1 MLRIILLNY
10 NRPDNVKNIVFSL
23 RKYFPRITIINNNP
37 TYQLPYWGG
46 QDDRNIDVINNEK
59 NYFCM
64 ERWIRSY
71 EYPEEYKLIL
81 DDDILPSPTLIKK
94 MVESNLSFTGIYGK
108 RGVATANTYN
118 ELEDVWKPEEVDF
131 IVGACI
137 LIKQSLLN
145 EIEFDLKKI
154 GYPER
159 GDDIIVS
166 YLIKHKLQIPLKL
179 VSGKFM
185 FLPEGNVGLNKNKEH
200 FLMRWNMV
208 QKFKNI
214 GWTD

>member
-10 NRPDNVKNIVFSL
+10 KRPDNVKKIVFSL
-23 RKYFPRITIINNNP
+23 RKFFPRITIINNNP
-37 TYQLPYWGG
+37 EYQLPYWGG
-46 QDDRNIDVINNEK
+46 KLDVINNNK

-81 DDDILPSPTLIKK
+81 DDDILPSPVLIKK
-94 MVESNLSFTGIYGK
+94 MMKSNLSFTGIYGK
-108 RGVATANTYN
+108 RGVSTANAYD
-118 ELEDVWKPEEVDF
+118 ELEDVWKSEEVDF
-131 IVGACI
+131 IVGSCI
-137 LIKQSLLN
+137 LVKQSLLN
-145 EIEFDLKKI
+145 EIQNDLQKI

-179 VSGKFM
+179 TSGRFL
-185 FLPEGNVGLNKNKEH
+185 FLPEGDVGLNKNKEH
-200 FLMRWNMV
+200 FLMRWNTV